1 MEGTSADEPA
11 AILVLQGLSFVAT
24 SKVDSRRVP
33 LSPGPRPSV
42 RLVEADD
49 PTMAS
54 TNVGV
59 LDAICGDGE
68 WVKLEDANGFQRG
81 IIRGQPIGPLEL
93 ADLLDRFRY
102 THHDPDPD
110 LDLSRRWKHYEALL
124 GLTTPLFRPPG
135 VMPQPYA
142 VEPQSCP
149 YSIAAYL
156 RLWESLRGDRQAPG
170 FYPTDR
176 PEVPWSYADATSA
189 PGPQFYVAVRF
200 GAAAN
205 SGASREMFP
214 TAAGEPSAGLG
225 PS

>member
-1 MEGTSADEPA
+1 MLAFDDQLQLFRSYHVNDNALKSEIMKKMEGTSADEPA

-81 IIRGQPIGPLEL
+81 IIM
-93 ADLLDRFRY
+93 
-102 THHDPDPD
+102 
-110 LDLSRRWKHYEALL
+110 RRA
-124 GLTTPLFRPPG
+124 R
-135 VMPQPYA
+135 M
-142 VEPQSCP
+142 S
-149 YSIAAYL
+149 
-156 RLWESLRGDRQAPG
+156 
-170 FYPTDR
+170 
-176 PEVPWSYADATSA
+176 
-189 PGPQFYVAVRF
+189 
-200 GAAAN
+200 
-205 SGASREMFP
+205 
-214 TAAGEPSAGLG
+214 
-225 PS
+225 